1 MINNTSLR
9 IGIGIGVILTVI
21 SIPFPFSFF
30 PNWKYTN
37 SDTLLLYK
45 VVAEIFVTSLI
56 AGIVLSK
63 LIKEKERFLQFIY
76 VFISFVLAYFLLQY
90 GFDKIFKSQ
99 FYFPEPNTLHTP
111 IGQLSKDILF
121 WSSMGSSYWYNL
133 FMGSIE
139 IFPALLL
146 LNSKTRL
153 LGAFISLGV
162 LLNVWAINM
171 SFDITVKLLS
181 SVLLIMSLF
190 ILSFSWRKL
199 YLFFTEKEVKN
210 KKLDIQ
216 LLPNH
221 PLIKR
226 IIKGSI
232 IGLFCLEIF
241 IPYIKMGAFNRDETV
256 SRKIHGS
263 FSVINA
269 PEKSF
274 FNNTRRIHF
283 HSKGY
288 LILENNKQEFKDY
301 RMTHSISKNE
311 IQLIDIDLNIQL
323 SENNEDL
330 TFKWKV
336 NNENLMMSTKKIDLK
351 KMPLSNDNFHWTIES
366 LSASN

>member
-9 IGIGIGVILTVI
+9 IGIGIGIILTVI

-30 PNWKYTN
+30 PTWEYTN

-45 VVAEIFVTSLI
+45 VVIILFFSGLI
-56 AGIVLSK
+56 IGVLLSK
-63 LIKEKERFLQFIY
+63 LIKDKEMILKFIY
-76 VFISFVLAYFLLQY
+76 VCISFILAYFLLQY
-90 GFDKIFKSQ
+90 GFDKVFKSQ

-111 IGQLSKDILF
+111 LGQLSKDILF

-139 IFPALLL
+139 ILPALLL

-153 LGAFISLGV
+153 LGAFISSGV

-171 SFDITVKLLS
+171 SFDITVKVLS
-181 SVLLIMSLF
+181 SILLFMSLYL
-190 ILSFSWRKL
+190 ISFSWRKL
-199 YLFFTEKEVKN
+199 YLFFTEKELKI
-210 KKLDIQ
+210 KKIDMKILH
-216 LLPNH
+216 NH
-221 PLIKR
+221 PLTKR

-269 PEKSF
+269 PKKSF

-288 LILENNKQEFKDY
+288 LILENDKQEFKDY

-336 NNENLMMSTKKIDLK
+336 NNESINMSTKKIDLK